1 MKPLWALAATVLLL
15 SSSAPC
21 VAGHAGKA
29 GEPEYFLEGMRCLEG
44 PFAVRL
50 PATLPE
56 LLAMAP
62 VLSQQVLQVEQWE
75 GYKATRKKVRFAGL
89 TLGLVTFSNDP
100 GRYSLASA
108 EIRSEAWLRI
118 SPFGVGQD
126 IDVIRRRLG
135 RVAEDDLDLRSVYS
149 GENESV
155 HFQTRSGRVT
165 AVIYECYTG

>member
-1 MKPLWALAATVLLL
+1 
-15 SSSAPC
+15 
-21 VAGHAGKA
+21 
-29 GEPEYFLEGMRCLEG
+29 
-44 PFAVRL
+44 
-50 PATLPE
+50 
-56 LLAMAP
+56 MAP

-75 GYKATRKKVRFAGL
+75 GYKSTRKKVRFAGL

-126 IDVIRRRLG
+126 TDVIRRRLG
-135 RVAEDDLDLRSVYS
+135 RVAEDDDELRSVYS

-155 HFQTRSGRVT
+155 HFETRSGRVT